1 MENFE
6 ELGSEN
12 TTFQQ
17 GSISGNGGG
26 EPTLKEADRKK
37 LDGIVQKMIQNK
49 ESDENIKFVVND
61 FKKKYGTS
69 QPKGVTT
76 EQNTASQSASV
87 NGGSLSASGDVR
99 PKTFTGERKGL
110 VKKPKTFLQQ
120 VEEEQRTRPKVG
132 ETIVPKTKFDKK
144 VEAEVK
150 KQDKLAVQ
158 SATPVEKVKQ
168 GLTAPTVEKTEKEK
182 IISQSE
188 FEKERASNYNYK
200 YDDYAFA
207 DISEQDLVKTSS
219 IFKDVNKLNIDE
231 SDFARFLKNETNF
244 YNDSYDI
251 KRGRYENPD
260 IEYNANKLEYLRAQS
275 NNDSYLQAYLNDR
288 VKFLKTKLLTAK
300 DDVSKQKI
308 ANEISSIGKD
318 YGKYRATLFPDLTK
332 EEERIRTRN
341 SQLYNRAKSGK
352 GNALY
357 QTKETVENFF
367 SGVGAPIE
375 DLTQTITE
383 KLDETLKSF
392 DINVLDTAVKKGR
405 FKSYYDKWN
414 NSDGFDG
421 VYGSGKE
428 VKFGKDTYI
437 VTENGSVIDTDTGS
451 SINSFTDKNTL
462 DSIKAL
468 ANETEKTGSYFSGVS
483 LTRQIANTAGQ
494 IIPQVLATKGLG
506 GTTNLQFARNAAIVN
521 ATMLGSSSFNET
533 VSELTSNGV
542 PEKEAREYASEVAA
556 YMSVIGAVS
565 GAISPNKAS
574 SKIAGQEFK
583 DQIIKNTITAYKNSG
598 LTGASGV
605 IKKALNGLP
614 NALKEIGLESI
625 SETGTELGETFGQ
638 KQVNSVINE
647 KLGERI
653 LDDKMTKDEAI
664 SIMLVSS
671 LATLPTSVAG
681 TSSELFGLDVK
692 EQFNAAS
699 ELNDEDLVKSVKNV
713 VSTGQITAERGDEL
727 ITQVRNYR
735 NNKSKLPSNIKGKKA
750 VDATQLIAERESL
763 KQQRKNLDE
772 VFHPEI
778 DAKIESINNQ
788 LKGVLNQPETIE
800 DTTGTGKSTQEFF
813 GTVVKGGDERY
824 TPSKSYEYEQEFTPE
839 QDKFRKK
846 YDDKKGNF
854 DEHIAT
860 SIPTFR
866 ETQVKK
872 GNAIIKML
880 EDVENPVVYDLG
892 GSEGSWVKT
901 ITEESGGKI
910 KTINLDPSPDMKEA
924 FDKNKPENSE
934 MSLEAFYSGWDDVP
948 THEPKEKADVV
959 HESMMFQ
966 FIENK
971 GDRKEYIDEVADK
984 YLKEDGVFITEE
996 KFKMN
1001 TDEEYNENEKLKE
1014 SHKNKYYTPEQ
1025 QSLKSDEVLVGM
1037 KENQANFDQYVKE
1050 LQDRFKYVK
1059 TYWKSGNFRGII
1071 ATNNE
1076 SKLNSFLENL
1086 GETSSKKYNWEKPY
1100 DKNEEEINSEEILKT
1115 TLDNGV
1121 WGMLTA
1127 EKPDAKKLSE
1137 EENIVRNS
1145 EAKKWLEE
1153 KGYKPKEIKGKYGNE
1168 ENSFF
1173 VPNLSKQDAIEFART
1188 FNQESVATNEGLVYQ
1203 DGSFNPRIEGVEV
1216 GGNYEDFYST
1226 MKIGDKDVSFQVNY
1240 NFDEKINEPNQTTT
1254 AEEVTVPNQEGKN
1267 TGDDEV
1273 LRANIESPANYK
1285 EVAVS
1290 EKSRENMTED
1300 GEGNFVFYH
1309 YSPVQFDKLDP
1320 SKSGSNKSAI
1330 TSSTETGAWSSAGG
1344 VNYLYTRDGQRER
1357 MVRGDYGYEFK
1368 VPMDKVYD
1376 TDADVNN
1383 YGEEAERRYAESHNG
1398 AKPNANVKTALIT
1411 KIASENGYQVTVTS
1425 WEGTTRAQTNQPLTP
1440 NDTLVMNGTKVVK
1453 DFTKKYESNYDKKLA
1468 SEERYD
1474 FDTVRDLTTHLQD
1487 KYVKSGKMENVV
1499 GIQPLAVVR
1508 RIMDADIPE
1517 AYKKLYVDLLE
1528 KEGMTGALNSIPQTT
1543 KDRLKQV
1550 VIPDNKTA
1558 EKMST
1563 PDKAIKLINKMLD
1576 DLDKFSKGTAGI
1588 NIAIPVAKAALQ
1600 TVKAAIKAGKS
1611 ISQAIQAGTDYVK
1624 NSSWYK
1630 NLSDSDKAEFDSKGL
1645 IRSIEEAQAK
1655 QVAETIV
1662 KSETIDNKKSTKATV
1677 RQNTGQTDTSAK
1689 VTISESKLLKEK
1701 FKNLQ
1706 RGFKEGVK
1714 ETNQM
1719 KRDFIE
1725 QVKSSI
1731 KGLGSFITEQDAKTI
1746 LNQVANVNDKNIDKI
1761 SEVIDNLVSR
1771 LENRANKAKVNKLAK
1786 MQRKAKVKAR
1796 TKYGNAGGDIN
1807 KLIKL
1812 PANQIPE
1819 AYFDRYFDLMQKL
1832 AKGEP
1837 VNFNEVSKLYS
1848 DLKTE
1853 IESFIDRKNNA
1864 TKDKKEPDVDKVNE
1878 SKSKLKGKINF
1889 AKLSTPKNKLTDFE
1903 KRVLKS
1909 FFEIP
1914 DSYLDQLSLAKL
1926 NELNKALDY
1935 FISTG
1940 YMPNKVL
1947 SDFVMKYKS
1956 EQTASNII
1964 NKVGDIVLKP
1974 VLSITGMI
1982 DKIRN
1987 KGFTSDDFFKNIQN
2001 NMLHHI
2007 DSTIKGIK
2015 GTLFYDNIVHPI
2027 TSNFNK
2033 SDSETNKIG
2042 REVAEKLNAASKSE
2056 GSGFKVNVRLQMF
2069 FRQREFESNPE
2080 LRGDKVFSLDD
2091 HMLSMKEN
2099 ENSLDYTK
2107 DDLDLIYQ
2115 LYDEIKGKSS
2125 DEMLDMMTKE
2135 EKDLID
2141 YMDKKLKEQEISSR
2155 DYNNHLLG
2163 ETLIYTKDY
2172 FPRKASFTDNNA
2184 DEASEI
2190 KARLF
2195 GMTGATSVKADSSNQ
2210 RTANKAN
2217 PLDFNSVAN
2226 FMTNIRQSNIEKN
2239 LAFPVKQTLMT
2250 ISNLKKSNDKSMITL
2265 ANTLEKTV
2273 KNLIE
2278 AQLGKNPYSYDS
2290 KGEQLFNKF
2299 TRNSVTRMLV
2309 DPVRLIYDVIAN
2321 YPTVYGAFIDKLPAI
2336 KKASSNI
2343 TNEVSSE
2350 IYKNISSTQSERVG
2364 GTASSDYKNA
2374 MTTPISKTSNRKAKV
2389 SPVEALVDLYKNNK
2403 LSDFSENAGN
2413 LYYQIADLPARHL
2426 WKYYLSEEFR
2436 NITGNEF
2443 DGKKYLSDKNYR
2455 EEVQESLQKAATSA
2469 DKKTANYF
2477 NTGASSEQK
2486 LKIQGTKNNF
2496 LTRVNN
2502 FLRSFTFNENRVFWD
2517 SLKGMTGFGN
2527 TTFDS
2532 KSEAMRAFFVIN
2544 ARGITYSYLG
2554 SVIGQYLVDFVTGD
2568 DEEEKEMIDKKALK
2582 RSIGQHA
2589 ALIALGNKGMIANFI
2604 GMFIGEQINARLVEE
2619 EKGKYNPYEDN
2630 MFYVPNKKSKYTDF
2644 LNNLGA
2650 EGAAIKTV
2658 VDFGSVVFNIYEKIE
2673 SGEEVTKE
2681 DLVRYK
2687 TARHSVSLV
2696 SQATGLPIDRLGRL
2710 AQKALDKKYPYEK
2723 KNKPKK
2729 ISDSTWGKY

>member
-1 MENFE
+1 MNE
-6 ELGSEN
+6 ELLQLAYN
-12 TTFQQ
+12 
-17 GSISGNGGG
+17 
-26 EPTLKEADRKK
+26 K
-37 LDGIVQKMIQNK
+37 IQTKASFEQFKNDFSK
-49 ESDENIKFVVND
+49 DENLQKLVYSKLNTQASFD
-61 FKKKYGTS
+61 QFKKDALGVNTPIK
-69 QPKGVTT
+69 PKGVTT

-87 NGGSLSASGDVR
+87 NGGSLSDSGDVR
-99 PKTFTGERKGL
+99 PKGYEGL
-110 VKKPKTFLQQ
+110 TKKSKTYLEKAQ
-120 VEEEQRTRPKVG
+120 EAERTRPKIG
-132 ETIVPKTKFDKK
+132 QEQKINI
-144 VEAEVK
+144 AEK
-150 KQDKLAVQ
+150 
-158 SATPVEKVKQ
+158 
-168 GLTAPTVEKTEKEK
+168 TVEKKIPQKKVDALGKKVDAKVKENYY
-182 IISQSE
+182 
-188 FEKERASNYNYK
+188 SNT
-200 YDDYAFA
+200 
-207 DISEQDLVKTSS
+207 DINSRWT
-219 IFKDVNKLNIDE
+219 DVNQPDSNEVNNVLNNYPDVDVKGIDLM
-231 SDFARFLKNETNF
+231 DFTRFLKNNTRYFEDKNIDNNNKTESEFVKNKYLQDYFKDRSNFLENKLKYTKPEDKNNYNKVVSELNSIDDKYEDYVNTYLPEFVKLRDETILKQKENHSKIKNGDLSQY
-244 YNDSYDI
+244 YNDVKNLGERFIKGGTNSILDIIYSGLDKVGAENLADKLRVDRNITEYKSNINTITNAKGRVVNYNNNEYVVTPSGEIIDSDTKTVINSFEDKNTIKQIYDLSKKSDKVKTLYSGRGYANSFSDVAGNLTSQILLTKGVSSVAAKVGLGTNLSLKVGEMTSVFGIVGASTYEQTLQELRDAGITDEVAKTEANKIAALTATASAVSSYFMP
-251 KRGRYENPD
+251 NA
-260 IEYNANKLEYLRAQS
+260 NANKVTQG
-275 NNDSYLQAYLNDR
+275 LNTKLLIKESID
-288 VKFLKTKLLTAK
+288 VLKKDGKEGLADFLKTKA
-300 DDVSKQKI
+300 SKIIYNSPDIIKEGGGEFLQEILEGKAQYV
-308 ANEISSIGKD
+308 ANQNANTEIGKQILQEGFKEGELLD
-318 YGKYRATLFPDLTK
+318 TFILSATAGSLAASLGKAK
-332 EEERIRTRN
+332 EGAFGMDI
-341 SQLYNRAKSGK
+341 K
-352 GNALY
+352 
-357 QTKETVENFF
+357 ENFEYL
-367 SGVGAPIE
+367 SNI
-375 DLTQTITE
+375 
-383 KLDETLKSF
+383 
-392 DINVLDTAVKKGR
+392 DINKI
-405 FKSYYDKWN
+405 DKIGN
-414 NSDGFDG
+414 NL
-421 VYGSGKE
+421 VNSGDITQE
-428 VKFGKDTYI
+428 
-437 VTENGSVIDTDTGS
+437 E
-451 SINSFTDKNTL
+451 FTNLKN
-462 DSIKAL
+462 
-468 ANETEKTGSYFSGVS
+468 
-483 LTRQIANTAGQ
+483 
-494 IIPQVLATKGLG
+494 QVL
-506 GTTNLQFARNAAIVN
+506 
-521 ATMLGSSSFNET
+521 
-533 VSELTSNGV
+533 
-542 PEKEAREYASEVAA
+542 
-556 YMSVIGAVS
+556 
-565 GAISPNKAS
+565 
-574 SKIAGQEFK
+574 
-583 DQIIKNTITAYKNSG
+583 
-598 LTGASGV
+598 
-605 IKKALNGLP
+605 
-614 NALKEIGLESI
+614 
-625 SETGTELGETFGQ
+625 
-638 KQVNSVINE
+638 
-647 KLGERI
+647 
-653 LDDKMTKDEAI
+653 
-664 SIMLVSS
+664 
-671 LATLPTSVAG
+671 
-681 TSSELFGLDVK
+681 
-692 EQFNAAS
+692 
-699 ELNDEDLVKSVKNV
+699 
-713 VSTGQITAERGDEL
+713 
-727 ITQVRNYR
+727 NYR
-735 NNKSKLPSNIKGKKA
+735 NNKSKLPSDIKGKKA
-750 VDATQLIAERESL
+750 VDATQLIAERENL
-763 KQQRKNLDE
+763 KQQKKNLDE

-778 DAKIESINNQ
+778 DSKIENINNQ
-788 LKGVLNQPETIE
+788 LKTVLSQPENTE
-800 DTTGTGKSTQEFF
+800 DNTVQEQ
-813 GTVVKGGDERY
+813 TVVER
-824 TPSKSYEYEQEFTPE
+824 
-839 QDKFRKK
+839 
-846 YDDKKGNF
+846 N
-854 DEHIAT
+854 
-860 SIPTFR
+860 
-866 ETQVKK
+866 
-872 GNAIIKML
+872 
-880 EDVENPVVYDLG
+880 
-892 GSEGSWVKT
+892 
-901 ITEESGGKI
+901 
-910 KTINLDPSPDMKEA
+910 
-924 FDKNKPENSE
+924 
-934 MSLEAFYSGWDDVP
+934 
-948 THEPKEKADVV
+948 
-959 HESMMFQ
+959 
-966 FIENK
+966 
-971 GDRKEYIDEVADK
+971 
-984 YLKEDGVFITEE
+984 
-996 KFKMN
+996 
-1001 TDEEYNENEKLKE
+1001 
-1014 SHKNKYYTPEQ
+1014 
-1025 QSLKSDEVLVGM
+1025 
-1037 KENQANFDQYVKE
+1037 
-1050 LQDRFKYVK
+1050 
-1059 TYWKSGNFRGII
+1059 
-1071 ATNNE
+1071 
-1076 SKLNSFLENL
+1076 
-1086 GETSSKKYNWEKPY
+1086 
-1100 DKNEEEINSEEILKT
+1100 EEINSEESLKT
-1115 TLDNGV
+1115 MLDNGV

-1127 EKPDAKKLSE
+1127 ENPEAKKLSN
-1137 EENIVRNS
+1137 EENAVRNL

-1203 DGSFNPRIEGVEV
+1203 DGSFNPRVEGVEV

-1254 AEEVTVPNQEGKN
+1254 TTEEVTVSNEEGKDTSN
-1267 TGDDEV
+1267 DEV
-1273 LRANIESPANYK
+1273 LRTNIESPAKYKNYK
-1285 EVAVS
+1285 GETVEGTIKLDGQTVTFETPS
-1290 EKSRENMTED
+1290 EKYDLGNIDEIGDIPLSDLGITLSDKVSLTED
-1300 GEGNFVFYH
+1300 GNIEVRGKKYINNYSDAKQAINYDSDGNIISVNLETESGEKRTFRGQVAEDIAYQITASGFTKAIEDNVDIK
-1309 YSPVQFDKLDP
+1309 PEDDFDKFIGGIDNLIKKLD
-1320 SKSGSNKSAI
+1320 
-1330 TSSTETGAWSSAGG
+1330 
-1344 VNYLYTRDGQRER
+1344 
-1357 MVRGDYGYEFK
+1357 
-1368 VPMDKVYD
+1368 
-1376 TDADVNN
+1376 
-1383 YGEEAERRYAESHNG
+1383 
-1398 AKPNANVKTALIT
+1398 
-1411 KIASENGYQVTVTS
+1411 
-1425 WEGTTRAQTNQPLTP
+1425 
-1440 NDTLVMNGTKVVK
+1440 
-1453 DFTKKYESNYDKKLA
+1453 DFTKGTLGAVNIIPSVAKGALKAVKA
-1468 SEERYD
+1468 TAIATR
-1474 FDTVRDLTTHLQD
+1474 DTV
-1487 KYVKSGKMENVV
+1487 
-1499 GIQPLAVVR
+1499 
-1508 RIMDADIPE
+1508 
-1517 AYKKLYVDLLE
+1517 
-1528 KEGMTGALNSIPQTT
+1528 
-1543 KDRLKQV
+1543 
-1550 VIPDNKTA
+1550 TA
-1558 EKMST
+1558 
-1563 PDKAIKLINKMLD
+1563 IN
-1576 DLDKFSKGTAGI
+1576 AGI
-1588 NIAIPVAKAALQ
+1588 DY
-1600 TVKAAIKAGKS
+1600 IKT
-1611 ISQAIQAGTDYVK
+1611 TD
-1624 NSSWYK
+1624 WYK
-1630 NLSDSDKAEFDSKGL
+1630 NLTKDEKLEFSKKSKSEIFDNLLTTAKKETETKAEKLVDT
-1645 IRSIEEAQAK
+1645 
-1655 QVAETIV
+1655 VTIP
-1662 KSETIDNKKSTKATV
+1662 NKKSTKAIV

-1706 RGFKEGVK
+1706 RGFKEGAK

-1853 IESFIDRKNNA
+1853 IESFIDRKNNT

-1878 SKSKLKGKINF
+1878 AKSNLKGKINF

-1982 DKIRN
+1982 DKIKN

-2163 ETLIYTKDY
+2163 ETLIYPKDY

-2265 ANTLEKTV
+2265 ANALEKTV

-2343 TNEVSSE
+2343 TNEVSNE

-2389 SPVEALVDLYKNNK
+2389 SPIEGLVDLYKNNK

-2443 DGKKYLSDKNYR
+2443 DGKKYLLDKNYR

-2604 GMFIGEQINARLVEE
+2604 GMFIGEQINARIVEE

>member
-1 MENFE
+1 LKYTKPEDKNNYNKVVSELNSINDKYENYVNTYLPEFAKLRNE
-6 ELGSEN
+6 TILKQKENYSRIKKGDLSQYYNDVKNLGERFIKGGTNPILDMINTGLDKVGAEN
-12 TTFQQ
+12 LADKLRVDRNITEYKSNMNNITNAK
-17 GSISGNGGG
+17 GS
-26 EPTLKEADRKK
+26 
-37 LDGIVQKMIQNK
+37 
-49 ESDENIKFVVND
+49 VVN
-61 FKKKYGTS
+61 
-69 QPKGVTT
+69 
-76 EQNTASQSASV
+76 
-87 NGGSLSASGDVR
+87 
-99 PKTFTGERKGL
+99 
-110 VKKPKTFLQQ
+110 
-120 VEEEQRTRPKVG
+120 
-132 ETIVPKTKFDKK
+132 
-144 VEAEVK
+144 
-150 KQDKLAVQ
+150 
-158 SATPVEKVKQ
+158 
-168 GLTAPTVEKTEKEK
+168 
-182 IISQSE
+182 
-188 FEKERASNYNYK
+188 YN
-200 YDDYAFA
+200 
-207 DISEQDLVKTSS
+207 
-219 IFKDVNKLNIDE
+219 N
-231 SDFARFLKNETNF
+231 NE
-244 YNDSYDI
+244 
-251 KRGRYENPD
+251 
-260 IEYNANKLEYLRAQS
+260 
-275 NNDSYLQAYLNDR
+275 
-288 VKFLKTKLLTAK
+288 
-300 DDVSKQKI
+300 
-308 ANEISSIGKD
+308 
-318 YGKYRATLFPDLTK
+318 
-332 EEERIRTRN
+332 
-341 SQLYNRAKSGK
+341 
-352 GNALY
+352 
-357 QTKETVENFF
+357 
-367 SGVGAPIE
+367 
-375 DLTQTITE
+375 
-383 KLDETLKSF
+383 
-392 DINVLDTAVKKGR
+392 
-405 FKSYYDKWN
+405 
-414 NSDGFDG
+414 
-421 VYGSGKE
+421 
-428 VKFGKDTYI
+428 YI
-437 VTENGSVIDTDTGS
+437 VTSSGEIIDSDTKTV
-451 SINSFTDKNTL
+451 INSFTDKNTINKIYDL
-462 DSIKAL
+462 TKKSDKVKTLYSGRGYANSFSDL
-468 ANETEKTGSYFSGVS
+468 AGNLTTQILLTKGAASAAAKVGLGVNLSTKVGEITSVFGMVGASTYEQTLQELRDAGITDEVAKTEANKIASLTATASAVSSYFMPNANANKVTQGLNTKLLIKESIDVLKKDGKEGLADFLKTKAS
-483 LTRQIANTAGQ
+483 KIIYNSPDIIKEGGGEFLQEILEGKTQYIANQNANTEIGKQILQEGFKEGELLDTFILSATAGS
-494 IIPQVLATKGLG
+494 LAASLG
-506 GTTNLQFARNAAIVN
+506 KAKEGAFGMDIKENFEYLSNIDINKIDKIGNNLVNSGDITQEEFTNL
-521 ATMLGSSSFNET
+521 
-533 VSELTSNGV
+533 
-542 PEKEAREYASEVAA
+542 
-556 YMSVIGAVS
+556 
-565 GAISPNKAS
+565 
-574 SKIAGQEFK
+574 
-583 DQIIKNTITAYKNSG
+583 KN
-598 LTGASGV
+598 
-605 IKKALNGLP
+605 
-614 NALKEIGLESI
+614 
-625 SETGTELGETFGQ
+625 
-638 KQVNSVINE
+638 
-647 KLGERI
+647 
-653 LDDKMTKDEAI
+653 
-664 SIMLVSS
+664 
-671 LATLPTSVAG
+671 
-681 TSSELFGLDVK
+681 
-692 EQFNAAS
+692 
-699 ELNDEDLVKSVKNV
+699 
-713 VSTGQITAERGDEL
+713 
-727 ITQVRNYR
+727 QVRNYR

-750 VDATQLIAERESL
+750 VDATQLIAERENL

-778 DAKIESINNQ
+778 DTKIESINNQ
-788 LKGVLNQPETIE
+788 LKGVLSQPETTE
-800 DTTGTGKSTQEFF
+800 DNAVQKQTI
-813 GTVVKGGDERY
+813 VER
-824 TPSKSYEYEQEFTPE
+824 
-839 QDKFRKK
+839 
-846 YDDKKGNF
+846 N
-854 DEHIAT
+854 
-860 SIPTFR
+860 
-866 ETQVKK
+866 
-872 GNAIIKML
+872 
-880 EDVENPVVYDLG
+880 
-892 GSEGSWVKT
+892 
-901 ITEESGGKI
+901 
-910 KTINLDPSPDMKEA
+910 
-924 FDKNKPENSE
+924 
-934 MSLEAFYSGWDDVP
+934 
-948 THEPKEKADVV
+948 
-959 HESMMFQ
+959 
-966 FIENK
+966 
-971 GDRKEYIDEVADK
+971 
-984 YLKEDGVFITEE
+984 
-996 KFKMN
+996 
-1001 TDEEYNENEKLKE
+1001 
-1014 SHKNKYYTPEQ
+1014 
-1025 QSLKSDEVLVGM
+1025 
-1037 KENQANFDQYVKE
+1037 
-1050 LQDRFKYVK
+1050 
-1059 TYWKSGNFRGII
+1059 
-1071 ATNNE
+1071 
-1076 SKLNSFLENL
+1076 
-1086 GETSSKKYNWEKPY
+1086 
-1100 DKNEEEINSEEILKT
+1100 EEINSEESLKT

-1127 EKPDAKKLSE
+1127 ENPEAKKLSD
-1137 EENIVRNS
+1137 EENAVRNL

-1203 DGSFNPRIEGVEV
+1203 DGSFNPRTEGVEV

-1226 MKIGDKDVSFQVNY
+1226 MKIGDKDVAFQVNY

-1254 AEEVTVPNQEGKN
+1254 TTEEVTVPNQEGKN
-1267 TGDDEV
+1267 TGNDEV
-1273 LRANIESPANYK
+1273 LRTNIESPAKYK

-1290 EKSRENMTED
+1290 EKSRGNMTED

-1309 YSPVQFDKLDP
+1309 YSPVQFDQLDP

-1357 MVRGDYGYEFK
+1357 MVKGDYGYEFK

-1411 KIASENGYQVTVTS
+1411 QIASENGYQVTVTS

-1440 NDTLVMNGTKVVK
+1440 SDTLVMNGTKMVK

-1474 FDTVRDLTTHLQD
+1474 FNTVRDLTNHLQD

-1499 GIQPLAVVR
+1499 GMQQGAVVK

-1528 KEGMTGALNSIPQTT
+1528 KEGMTGALNSIPQDT

-1550 VIPDNKTA
+1550 VIPDNETV

-1563 PDKAIKLINKMLD
+1563 PDKAIKMINKMLD

-1645 IRSIEEAQAK
+1645 MRSIEEAQAK

-1662 KSETIDNKKSTKATV
+1662 KSETVDNKKSTKATV
-1677 RQNTGQTDTSAK
+1677 RENTGQTDTSPK
-1689 VTISESKLLKEK
+1689 VTTTESKLLKEK

-1714 ETNQM
+1714 ETKQM

-1796 TKYGNAGGDIN
+1796 TKYGNAGEDIN

-1832 AKGEP
+1832 SKGEP
-1837 VNFNEVSKLYS
+1837 VNFNEVADLYS

-1878 SKSKLKGKINF
+1878 AKSNLKGKINF

-1914 DSYLDQLSLAKL
+1914 NSYLDQLSLAKL

-1956 EQTASNII
+1956 EQTTSNII

-1982 DKIRN
+1982 DKIKN

-2091 HMLSMKEN
+2091 HMLSTKEN

-2115 LYDEIKGKSS
+2115 MYDEMKGKSS

-2141 YMDKKLKEQEISSR
+2141 YMDKKIKEREISSR

-2163 ETLIYTKDY
+2163 ETLIYPKDY
-2172 FPRKASFTDNNA
+2172 FPRKASFTDNNY

-2195 GMTGATSVKADSSNQ
+2195 GMTGATSVRADSSNQ

-2239 LAFPVKQTLMT
+2239 LAFHVKQTLMT

-2265 ANTLEKTV
+2265 ANALEKTV
-2273 KNLIE
+2273 KSLIE
-2278 AQLGKNPYSYDS
+2278 VQLGKNPYSYDS

-2299 TRNSVTRMLV
+2299 TRNTVTRMLV
-2309 DPVRLIYDVIAN
+2309 DPIRLIIDVAAN
-2321 YPTVYGAFIDKLPAI
+2321 YPTV
-2336 KKASSNI
+2336 
-2343 TNEVSSE
+2343 
-2350 IYKNISSTQSERVG
+2350 
-2364 GTASSDYKNA
+2364 
-2374 MTTPISKTSNRKAKV
+2374 
-2389 SPVEALVDLYKNNK
+2389 
-2403 LSDFSENAGN
+2403 
-2413 LYYQIADLPARHL
+2413 
-2426 WKYYLSEEFR
+2426 
-2436 NITGNEF
+2436 
-2443 DGKKYLSDKNYR
+2443 
-2455 EEVQESLQKAATSA
+2455 
-2469 DKKTANYF
+2469 
-2477 NTGASSEQK
+2477 
-2486 LKIQGTKNNF
+2486 
-2496 LTRVNN
+2496 
-2502 FLRSFTFNENRVFWD
+2502 
-2517 SLKGMTGFGN
+2517 
-2527 TTFDS
+2527 
-2532 KSEAMRAFFVIN
+2532 
-2544 ARGITYSYLG
+2544 
-2554 SVIGQYLVDFVTGD
+2554 
-2568 DEEEKEMIDKKALK
+2568 
-2582 RSIGQHA
+2582 
-2589 ALIALGNKGMIANFI
+2589 
-2604 GMFIGEQINARLVEE
+2604 
-2619 EKGKYNPYEDN
+2619 
-2630 MFYVPNKKSKYTDF
+2630 
-2644 LNNLGA
+2644 
-2650 EGAAIKTV
+2650 
-2658 VDFGSVVFNIYEKIE
+2658 
-2673 SGEEVTKE
+2673 
-2681 DLVRYK
+2681 
-2687 TARHSVSLV
+2687 
-2696 SQATGLPIDRLGRL
+2696 
-2710 AQKALDKKYPYEK
+2710 
-2723 KNKPKK
+2723 
-2729 ISDSTWGKY
+2729 

>member
-1 MENFE
+1 MNE
-6 ELGSEN
+6 ELLQLAYN
-12 TTFQQ
+12 
-17 GSISGNGGG
+17 
-26 EPTLKEADRKK
+26 K
-37 LDGIVQKMIQNK
+37 IQTKASFEQFKNDFSK
-49 ESDENIKFVVND
+49 DENLQKLVYSKLNTQASFD
-61 FKKKYGTS
+61 QFKKDALGVNTPVK
-69 QPKGVTT
+69 PKGVTT

-99 PKTFTGERKGL
+99 PRTFTGERKGL

-120 VEEEQRTRPKVG
+120 AEEEQRTRPKVG

-144 VEAEVK
+144 VETEVK

-219 IFKDVNKLNIDE
+219 IFKDVNKLNIDI
-231 SDFARFLKNETNF
+231 SDFARFLKNKTNF

-251 KRGRYENPD
+251 RRGRYENPD

-288 VKFLKTKLLTAK
+288 VKFLKTKLLTTK
-300 DDVSKQKI
+300 DAVSKQKI

-414 NSDGFDG
+414 SSDGFDG

-437 VTENGSVIDTDTGS
+437 VTENGSVIDADTGS

-468 ANETEKTGSYFSGVS
+468 ANKTEKTGSYFSGVS

-533 VSELTSNGV
+533 VSELTSNGI
-542 PEKEAREYASEVAA
+542 PEKEAREYASEVAV

-598 LTGASGV
+598 LTGASGA

-625 SETGTELGETFGQ
+625 SETGTESGETFGQ

-699 ELNDEDLVKSVKNV
+699 ELNDEDLIKSVKNV

-735 NNKSKLPSNIKGKKA
+735 NNKSKLPSDIKGKKA
-750 VDATQLIAERESL
+750 VDATQLIAERENL

-778 DAKIESINNQ
+778 DAKIENINNQ
-788 LKGVLNQPETIE
+788 LKTVLNQPETIE

-910 KTINLDPSPDMKEA
+910 KTINLDPSPEMKEA

-971 GDRKEYIDEVADK
+971 GDRKQYIDEVADK

-1001 TDEEYNENEKLKE
+1001 TDEEYTKNEKLKE

-1086 GETSSKKYNWEKPY
+1086 GDTSNSYTWKPFYSK
-1100 DKNEEEINSEEILKT
+1100 
-1115 TLDNGV
+1115 
-1121 WGMLTA
+1121 
-1127 EKPDAKKLSE
+1127 
-1137 EENIVRNS
+1137 
-1145 EAKKWLEE
+1145 EE
-1153 KGYKPKEIKGKYGNE
+1153 KVKYKGN
-1168 ENSFF
+1168 F
-1173 VPNLSKQDAIEFART
+1173 
-1188 FNQESVATNEGLVYQ
+1188 
-1203 DGSFNPRIEGVEV
+1203 
-1216 GGNYEDFYST
+1216 
-1226 MKIGDKDVSFQVNY
+1226 DKDVKRITDASEETEDGHTFNLDGTTYDQGGLVIPVISKNMKQSELTSEKIQEFVDEHSDKIDGNAVKVGIYKFPNSDEVSIDLNIVAPTSMRDEAIAFGKDAGQESLFDLDTFENVKTGADGKNPKSFSS
-1240 NFDEKINEPNQTTT
+1240 DEFKEIARKFSINEPNQTTT
-1254 AEEVTVPNQEGKN
+1254 TEEATVPNQEGKN
-1267 TGDDEV
+1267 TGNDEV
-1273 LRANIESPANYK
+1273 LSTSITK
-1285 EVAVS
+1285 ENFEGLNLSETLGLNTLSNVLEDWDNKLKDFSKDTLGVNLPVVVARGAIKAMKAAVS
-1290 EKSRENMTED
+1290 
-1300 GEGNFVFYH
+1300 V
-1309 YSPVQFDKLDP
+1309 
-1320 SKSGSNKSAI
+1320 SK
-1330 TSSTETGAWSSAGG
+1330 TGA
-1344 VNYLYTRDGQRER
+1344 
-1357 MVRGDYGYEFK
+1357 
-1368 VPMDKVYD
+1368 
-1376 TDADVNN
+1376 DVL
-1383 YGEEAERRYAESHNG
+1383 S
-1398 AKPNANVKTALIT
+1398 
-1411 KIASENGYQVTVTS
+1411 
-1425 WEGTTRAQTNQPLTP
+1425 
-1440 NDTLVMNGTKVVK
+1440 
-1453 DFTKKYESNYDKKLA
+1453 
-1468 SEERYD
+1468 
-1474 FDTVRDLTTHLQD
+1474 
-1487 KYVKSGKMENVV
+1487 
-1499 GIQPLAVVR
+1499 
-1508 RIMDADIPE
+1508 
-1517 AYKKLYVDLLE
+1517 
-1528 KEGMTGALNSIPQTT
+1528 
-1543 KDRLKQV
+1543 
-1550 VIPDNKTA
+1550 
-1558 EKMST
+1558 
-1563 PDKAIKLINKMLD
+1563 
-1576 DLDKFSKGTAGI
+1576 AGI
-1588 NIAIPVAKAALQ
+1588 NYVRN
-1600 TVKAAIKAGKS
+1600 
-1611 ISQAIQAGTDYVK
+1611 TD
-1624 NSSWYK
+1624 WYK
-1630 NLSDSDKAEFDSKGL
+1630 NLNDSDKKDFEFKGIL
-1645 IRSIEEAQAK
+1645 SYLTEIENK
-1655 QVAETIV
+1655 KVAENVV
-1662 KSETIDNKKSTKATV
+1662 KSETVDNKKSTKATI
-1677 RQNTGQTDTSAK
+1677 RQNTGQTDTSPK

-1714 ETNQM
+1714 ETKQM

-1761 SEVIDNLVSR
+1761 SEIIDNLVSR

-1796 TKYGNAGGDIN
+1796 TKYGNAGEDIN

-1832 AKGEP
+1832 SKGEP

-1878 SKSKLKGKINF
+1878 AKSNLKGKINF

-1914 DSYLDQLSLAKL
+1914 DSYLDQLSLSKL

-1964 NKVGDIVLKP
+1964 NKVGDVVLKP

-1982 DKIRN
+1982 DKIKN

-2163 ETLIYTKDY
+2163 ETLIYPKDY

-2265 ANTLEKTV
+2265 ANALEKTV

-2309 DPVRLIYDVIAN
+2309 DPIRLIYDVIAN

-2389 SPVEALVDLYKNNK
+2389 SPIEGLVDLYKNNK
-2403 LSDFSENAGN
+2403 LSDFSENTGN

-2604 GMFIGEQINARLVEE
+2604 GMFIGEQINARIVEE

-2710 AQKALDKKYPYEK
+2710 AQKTLDKKYPYEK

>member
-1 MENFE
+1 MNE
-6 ELGSEN
+6 ELLQLAYN
-12 TTFQQ
+12 
-17 GSISGNGGG
+17 
-26 EPTLKEADRKK
+26 K
-37 LDGIVQKMIQNK
+37 IQTKASFEQFKNDFSK
-49 ESDENIKFVVND
+49 DENLQKLVYSKLNTQASFD
-61 FKKKYGTS
+61 QFKKDALGVNTPIK
-69 QPKGVTT
+69 PKGVTT
-76 EQNTASQSASV
+76 EQNTVSQSASV

-99 PKTFTGERKGL
+99 PKGYEGL
-110 VKKPKTFLQQ
+110 TKKPKTFLEKAQ
-120 VEEEQRTRPKVG
+120 EAERTRPKTG
-132 ETIVPKTKFDKK
+132 QEQKINIAEKAIEKKIPQKK
-144 VEAEVK
+144 VDTLGK
-150 KQDKLAVQ
+150 KID
-158 SATPVEKVKQ
+158 TKVK
-168 GLTAPTVEKTEKEK
+168 ENYY
-182 IISQSE
+182 
-188 FEKERASNYNYK
+188 SNT
-200 YDDYAFA
+200 
-207 DISEQDLVKTSS
+207 DINSRWT
-219 IFKDVNKLNIDE
+219 DVNQPDSNEVNNVLNNYPDVDTKGIDLM
-231 SDFARFLKNETNF
+231 DFTRFLKNNTRYFEDKNIDNNNKTESEFVKNKYLQDYFKDRSNFLENKLKYTKPEDKNNYNKVVSELNSINDKYEDYVNTYLPEFVKLRDETILKQKENHSKIKNGDLSQY
-244 YNDSYDI
+244 YNDVKNLGERFIKGGTNSILDIIYSGLDKVGAENLADKLRVDRNITEYKSNINTITNAKGRVVNYNNNEYVVTPSGEIIDSDTKTVINSFEDKNTIKQIYDLSKKSDKVKTLYSGRGYANSFSDVAGNLTSQILLTKGVSSVAAKVGLGTNLSLKVGEMTSVFGIVGASTYEQTLQELRDAGITDEVAKTEANKIAALTATASAVSSYFMP
-251 KRGRYENPD
+251 NA
-260 IEYNANKLEYLRAQS
+260 NANKVTQG
-275 NNDSYLQAYLNDR
+275 LNTKLLIKESID
-288 VKFLKTKLLTAK
+288 VLKKDGKEGLADFLKTKA
-300 DDVSKQKI
+300 SKIIYNSPDIIKEGGGEFLQEILEGKAQYV
-308 ANEISSIGKD
+308 ANQNANTEIGKQILQEGFKEGELLD
-318 YGKYRATLFPDLTK
+318 TFILSATAGSLAASLGKAK
-332 EEERIRTRN
+332 EGAFGMDI
-341 SQLYNRAKSGK
+341 K
-352 GNALY
+352 
-357 QTKETVENFF
+357 ENFEYL
-367 SGVGAPIE
+367 SNI
-375 DLTQTITE
+375 
-383 KLDETLKSF
+383 
-392 DINVLDTAVKKGR
+392 DINKI
-405 FKSYYDKWN
+405 DKIGN
-414 NSDGFDG
+414 NL
-421 VYGSGKE
+421 VNSGDITQE
-428 VKFGKDTYI
+428 
-437 VTENGSVIDTDTGS
+437 E
-451 SINSFTDKNTL
+451 FTNLKN
-462 DSIKAL
+462 
-468 ANETEKTGSYFSGVS
+468 
-483 LTRQIANTAGQ
+483 
-494 IIPQVLATKGLG
+494 QVL
-506 GTTNLQFARNAAIVN
+506 
-521 ATMLGSSSFNET
+521 
-533 VSELTSNGV
+533 
-542 PEKEAREYASEVAA
+542 
-556 YMSVIGAVS
+556 
-565 GAISPNKAS
+565 
-574 SKIAGQEFK
+574 
-583 DQIIKNTITAYKNSG
+583 
-598 LTGASGV
+598 
-605 IKKALNGLP
+605 
-614 NALKEIGLESI
+614 
-625 SETGTELGETFGQ
+625 
-638 KQVNSVINE
+638 
-647 KLGERI
+647 
-653 LDDKMTKDEAI
+653 
-664 SIMLVSS
+664 
-671 LATLPTSVAG
+671 
-681 TSSELFGLDVK
+681 
-692 EQFNAAS
+692 
-699 ELNDEDLVKSVKNV
+699 
-713 VSTGQITAERGDEL
+713 
-727 ITQVRNYR
+727 NYR
-735 NNKSKLPSNIKGKKA
+735 NNKSKLPSDIKGKKA
-750 VDATQLIAERESL
+750 VDATQLIAERENL

-788 LKGVLNQPETIE
+788 LKGVLSQPETIE
-800 DTTGTGKSTQEFF
+800 GNTVQEQ
-813 GTVVKGGDERY
+813 TIVER
-824 TPSKSYEYEQEFTPE
+824 
-839 QDKFRKK
+839 
-846 YDDKKGNF
+846 
-854 DEHIAT
+854 
-860 SIPTFR
+860 
-866 ETQVKK
+866 
-872 GNAIIKML
+872 
-880 EDVENPVVYDLG
+880 
-892 GSEGSWVKT
+892 
-901 ITEESGGKI
+901 
-910 KTINLDPSPDMKEA
+910 
-924 FDKNKPENSE
+924 
-934 MSLEAFYSGWDDVP
+934 
-948 THEPKEKADVV
+948 
-959 HESMMFQ
+959 
-966 FIENK
+966 
-971 GDRKEYIDEVADK
+971 
-984 YLKEDGVFITEE
+984 
-996 KFKMN
+996 
-1001 TDEEYNENEKLKE
+1001 
-1014 SHKNKYYTPEQ
+1014 
-1025 QSLKSDEVLVGM
+1025 
-1037 KENQANFDQYVKE
+1037 
-1050 LQDRFKYVK
+1050 
-1059 TYWKSGNFRGII
+1059 
-1071 ATNNE
+1071 
-1076 SKLNSFLENL
+1076 
-1086 GETSSKKYNWEKPY
+1086 
-1100 DKNEEEINSEEILKT
+1100 NEEEINSEESLKT

-1127 EKPDAKKLSE
+1127 ENPEAKKLSD
-1137 EENIVRNS
+1137 EENAVRNL

-1203 DGSFNPRIEGVEV
+1203 DGSFNPRVEGVEV

-1254 AEEVTVPNQEGKN
+1254 TTEEVTVPNQEGKN
-1267 TGDDEV
+1267 TGNDEV
-1273 LRANIESPANYK
+1273 LRTNIESPAKYK

-1290 EKSRENMTED
+1290 EKSRGNMTED

-1309 YSPVQFDKLDP
+1309 YSPVQFDQLDP

-1357 MVRGDYGYEFK
+1357 MVKGDYGYEFK

-1411 KIASENGYQVTVTS
+1411 QIASENGYQVTVTS

-1440 NDTLVMNGTKVVK
+1440 SDMLVMNGTKVVK

-1474 FDTVRDLTTHLQD
+1474 FNTVRDLTNHLQD

-1499 GIQPLAVVR
+1499 GMQQGAVVK

-1517 AYKKLYVDLLE
+1517 VYKKLYVDLLE
-1528 KEGMTGALNSIPQTT
+1528 KEGMTGALNSIPQDT

-1550 VIPDNKTA
+1550 VIPDNDTV

-1563 PDKAIKLINKMLD
+1563 PDKAIKMINKMLD

-1645 IRSIEEAQAK
+1645 MRSIEEAQAK

-1662 KSETIDNKKSTKATV
+1662 KSETVDNKKSTKAIV
-1677 RQNTGQTDTSAK
+1677 RQNTGQTDTSPK
-1689 VTISESKLLKEK
+1689 VTTTESKLLKEK

-1714 ETNQM
+1714 ETKQM

-1796 TKYGNAGGDIN
+1796 TKYGNAGEDIN

-1832 AKGEP
+1832 SKGEP
-1837 VNFNEVSKLYS
+1837 VNFNEVTKLYS

-1878 SKSKLKGKINF
+1878 AKSNLKGKVNF

-1914 DSYLDQLSLAKL
+1914 NSYLDQLSLAKL

-1982 DKIRN
+1982 DKIKN

-2115 LYDEIKGKSS
+2115 LYDEMKGKSS
-2125 DEMLDMMTKE
+2125 DEMLDMMTNE

-2163 ETLIYTKDY
+2163 ETLIYPKDY
-2172 FPRKASFTDNNA
+2172 FPRKASFTDNNY

-2195 GMTGATSVKADSSNQ
+2195 GMTGATSVRADSSNQ

-2265 ANTLEKTV
+2265 ANALEKTV

-2309 DPVRLIYDVIAN
+2309 DPIRLIYDVVAN

-2517 SLKGMTGFGN
+2517 SLRGMTGFGN

-2604 GMFIGEQINARLVEE
+2604 GMFIGEQINARIVEE

-2630 MFYVPNKKSKYTDF
+2630 MFYVPNNKSKYVDF

-2710 AQKALDKKYPYEK
+2710 AQKALDKKYPYKK

-2729 ISDSTWGKY
+2729 ISDSTWGHY

>member
-99 PKTFTGERKGL
+99 PQAKAFSGERREL
-110 VKKPKTFLQQ
+110 TKKPKTFLQYA
-120 VEEEQRTRPKVG
+120 EEEQRKRPKIG
-132 ETIVPKTKFDKK
+132 QEQKIDITEKATEKAIEKKFPNKK
-144 VEAEVK
+144 VDTLGK
-150 KQDKLAVQ
+150 
-158 SATPVEKVKQ
+158 
-168 GLTAPTVEKTEKEK
+168 KTEKERLITQAEVK
-182 IISQSE
+182 IQKAESD
-188 FEKERASNYNYK
+188 KRLASVYTFK
-200 YDDYAFA
+200 YDSPSFE
-207 DISEQDLVKTSS
+207 DIDKQDLIKTTS

-231 SDFARFLKNETNF
+231 SDFARFLKNKTNF

-251 KRGRYENPD
+251 QRGRYENQD

-275 NNDSYLQAYLNDR
+275 TNDSYLQEYLNDR
-288 VKFLKTKLLTAK
+288 VKFLKTKLLTVK

-318 YGKYRATLFPDLTK
+318 YGKYRAALFPDLTK
-332 EEERIRTRN
+332 EEERIRDRN
-341 SQLYNRAKSGK
+341 SQLHNRAKSGK

-367 SGVGAPIE
+367 SGVGAPVM
-375 DLTQTITE
+375 DLKQTITE

-437 VTENGSVIDTDTGS
+437 VTENGSVIDADTGS

-468 ANETEKTGSYFSGVS
+468 ANKTEKKGSYFSGVS

-506 GTTNLQFARNAAIVN
+506 GTTNLQFVRNAAIVN

-542 PEKEAREYASEVAA
+542 PEQEARKYASEVGA

-574 SKIAGQEFK
+574 SKIVGQEFK
-583 DQIIKNTITAYKNSG
+583 DQIIKNIITAYKNSG

-605 IKKALNGLP
+605 IKKAINGLP

-638 KQVNSVINE
+638 KQVNSIINE

-778 DAKIESINNQ
+778 DAKIENINNQ
-788 LKGVLNQPETIE
+788 LKGVLSQPE
-800 DTTGTGKSTQEFF
+800 
-813 GTVVKGGDERY
+813 
-824 TPSKSYEYEQEFTPE
+824 
-839 QDKFRKK
+839 
-846 YDDKKGNF
+846 
-854 DEHIAT
+854 AT
-860 SIPTFR
+860 
-866 ETQVKK
+866 E
-872 GNAIIKML
+872 GNA
-880 EDVENPVVYDLG
+880 
-892 GSEGSWVKT
+892 
-901 ITEESGGKI
+901 
-910 KTINLDPSPDMKEA
+910 
-924 FDKNKPENSE
+924 
-934 MSLEAFYSGWDDVP
+934 
-948 THEPKEKADVV
+948 
-959 HESMMFQ
+959 
-966 FIENK
+966 
-971 GDRKEYIDEVADK
+971 
-984 YLKEDGVFITEE
+984 
-996 KFKMN
+996 
-1001 TDEEYNENEKLKE
+1001 
-1014 SHKNKYYTPEQ
+1014 
-1025 QSLKSDEVLVGM
+1025 
-1037 KENQANFDQYVKE
+1037 VKE
-1050 LQDRFKYVK
+1050 QTV
-1059 TYWKSGNFRGII
+1059 
-1071 ATNNE
+1071 A
-1076 SKLNSFLENL
+1076 
-1086 GETSSKKYNWEKPY
+1086 
-1100 DKNEEEINSEEILKT
+1100 EINSEESLKT

-1127 EKPDAKKLSE
+1127 ENPEAKKLSE
-1137 EENIVRNS
+1137 EENAVRNS

-1203 DGSFNPRIEGVEV
+1203 DGSFNPRVEGVEV

-1254 AEEVTVPNQEGKN
+1254 TEEIAVPKQEGEN
-1267 TGDDEV
+1267 TGNDEV
-1273 LRANIESPANYK
+1273 LRTNIESPAKYK

-1309 YSPVQFDKLDP
+1309 YSPVQFDQLDP

-1330 TSSTETGAWSSAGG
+1330 TSSAETGAWSSAGG

-1357 MVRGDYGYEFK
+1357 MVKGDYGYEFK

-1411 KIASENGYQVTVTS
+1411 QIASENGYQVTVTS

-1440 NDTLVMNGTKVVK
+1440 SDTLVMNGTKVVK

-1474 FDTVRDLTTHLQD
+1474 FNTVRDLTNHLQD

-1499 GIQPLAVVR
+1499 GMQQGAVVK

-1517 AYKKLYVDLLE
+1517 VYKKLYVDLLE
-1528 KEGMTGALNSIPQTT
+1528 KEGMTGALNSIPQDT

-1550 VIPDNKTA
+1550 VIPDNKTV

-1563 PDKAIKLINKMLD
+1563 PDKAIKIINKMLD

-1611 ISQAIQAGTDYVK
+1611 ISEAIQAGTDYVK

-1630 NLSDSDKAEFDSKGL
+1630 NLNDSDKAEFDSKGL
-1645 IRSIEEAQAK
+1645 IRSIEETQAK

-1677 RQNTGQTDTSAK
+1677 RQNTGQTDTSPK
-1689 VTISESKLLKEK
+1689 VTTSESKLLKEK

-1714 ETNQM
+1714 ETNQF
-1719 KRDFIE
+1719 KKEFITE
-1725 QVKSSI
+1725 VENSI
-1731 KGLGSFITEQDAKTI
+1731 KGLKGLLSSETSRI
-1746 LNQVANVNDKNIDKI
+1746 L
-1761 SEVIDNLVSR
+1761 
-1771 LENRANKAKVNKLAK
+1771 KAV
-1786 MQRKAKVKAR
+1786 R
-1796 TKYGNAGGDIN
+1796 DIN
-1807 KLIKL
+1807 PNNIVTVQNKIDRLVEIIENKEFYRDIK
-1812 PANQIPE
+1812 NVKS
-1819 AYFDRYFDLMQKL
+1819 D
-1832 AKGEP
+1832 
-1837 VNFNEVSKLYS
+1837 VSKLSKSKSKPQNLTNIAKKAGKVNERYLSKKEASEYKDTLDKIKNGLLPVSNPNYKPFNVEEVLNTLERLNDSANTNQILQLAEDYGFADLGLSEKEIIELINSENIDEYVDNLEEAKKKQILDNFRNIAKYS
-1848 DLKTE
+1848 QIGLKEKVFQTE
-1853 IESFIDRKNNA
+1853 ISDREKKIVKNLREADLSNMNLQQLKDFTTISDNITMNEDFSGAGKIDVVVSVKKAGNDIKGRNIPVNDITIDASNKWMLPSWANPAEWTSSFINHVTGINVFFVKMFGRKDGGFLYDKSKALDLSDANTVKTQKEKEFREAMSNKMDELSKKYPDIRDNKNNA
-1864 TKDKKEPDVDKVNE
+1864 RRAVLAILLQAEQGNVSDMTRLKEKYIQRSIDNIAKSKNDTQSAKQIELMQNILTELENIKTKEELIDYLEKNDKGNFEVLKTVRDFFAKNTQALEEVANNYYNQKFDSRSYDDFYLPIMTKSTVPASLKKGDSDNVIGGNFGADVVNLVKTGSLESRKQYAGLRNDTIINLNFDDSAVGKYAEQVYTIEATPVVMYVKEFFSDPQVMSTIGIGNRIKLMELIGRKIDLDSGSRFGNLQAIDKNVMKIEKAVRQVGVTMGLGGITQAPKQFMTVMATAIRLGNKAYLLPKAMFSRGDAKEFLKIGSVSLRGDTIGATVRLGDNVNFKNMSLSEKSKISRLVENIARGASVTRQKAMEITMGALRFADTYAFESTYIAHYMERLIELGVPESEIDMKTEHLKLDDEVRREARAYALNMANVAQTSSDQSEHSKLATNQDAVGKIAMTIIMPFSGVPNNSMARMYGAMSRAASTKGASKEALNEVIATSLGEVLSFHAMKNFGIAYLTNALYQAFYGDDDDEDNFNWAFQTVKTISGGFTDLIPYPEYLEAEAVNWLAYKTQKKEMQEN
-1878 SKSKLKGKINF
+1878 GIKIDNYDNF
-1889 AKLSTPKNKLTDFE
+1889 KNYIKYLPFKEASD
-1903 KRVLKS
+1903 
-1909 FFEIP
+1909 
-1914 DSYLDQLSLAKL
+1914 DSYSPVYLYKYEEANNYDTGILSKAKDLGIYSIPIDQ
-1926 NELNKALDY
+1926 Y
-1935 FISTG
+1935 
-1940 YMPNKVL
+1940 
-1947 SDFVMKYKS
+1947 
-1956 EQTASNII
+1956 QTASE
-1964 NKVGDIVLKP
+1964 VYEAL
-1974 VLSITGMI
+1974 
-1982 DKIRN
+1982 
-1987 KGFTSDDFFKNIQN
+1987 F
-2001 NMLHHI
+2001 
-2007 DSTIKGIK
+2007 K
-2015 GTLFYDNIVHPI
+2015 GTVTRESRYSKVEYEIAPEHKNFIMTMALVETMTMIAATDADTRRFMEKRFREIVRE
-2027 TSNFNK
+2027 
-2033 SDSETNKIG
+2033 SDKEYIKTDK
-2042 REVAEKLNAASKSE
+2042 
-2056 GSGFKVNVRLQMF
+2056 GS
-2069 FRQREFESNPE
+2069 SNP
-2080 LRGDKVFSLDD
+2080 
-2091 HMLSMKEN
+2091 
-2099 ENSLDYTK
+2099 
-2107 DDLDLIYQ
+2107 
-2115 LYDEIKGKSS
+2115 
-2125 DEMLDMMTKE
+2125 
-2135 EKDLID
+2135 
-2141 YMDKKLKEQEISSR
+2141 
-2155 DYNNHLLG
+2155 
-2163 ETLIYTKDY
+2163 
-2172 FPRKASFTDNNA
+2172 
-2184 DEASEI
+2184 
-2190 KARLF
+2190 
-2195 GMTGATSVKADSSNQ
+2195 
-2210 RTANKAN
+2210 
-2217 PLDFNSVAN
+2217 
-2226 FMTNIRQSNIEKN
+2226 
-2239 LAFPVKQTLMT
+2239 
-2250 ISNLKKSNDKSMITL
+2250 
-2265 ANTLEKTV
+2265 
-2273 KNLIE
+2273 
-2278 AQLGKNPYSYDS
+2278 
-2290 KGEQLFNKF
+2290 
-2299 TRNSVTRMLV
+2299 
-2309 DPVRLIYDVIAN
+2309 
-2321 YPTVYGAFIDKLPAI
+2321 
-2336 KKASSNI
+2336 
-2343 TNEVSSE
+2343 
-2350 IYKNISSTQSERVG
+2350 
-2364 GTASSDYKNA
+2364 
-2374 MTTPISKTSNRKAKV
+2374 
-2389 SPVEALVDLYKNNK
+2389 
-2403 LSDFSENAGN
+2403 
-2413 LYYQIADLPARHL
+2413 
-2426 WKYYLSEEFR
+2426 
-2436 NITGNEF
+2436 
-2443 DGKKYLSDKNYR
+2443 
-2455 EEVQESLQKAATSA
+2455 
-2469 DKKTANYF
+2469 
-2477 NTGASSEQK
+2477 
-2486 LKIQGTKNNF
+2486 
-2496 LTRVNN
+2496 
-2502 FLRSFTFNENRVFWD
+2502 
-2517 SLKGMTGFGN
+2517 
-2527 TTFDS
+2527 
-2532 KSEAMRAFFVIN
+2532 
-2544 ARGITYSYLG
+2544 
-2554 SVIGQYLVDFVTGD
+2554 
-2568 DEEEKEMIDKKALK
+2568 
-2582 RSIGQHA
+2582 
-2589 ALIALGNKGMIANFI
+2589 
-2604 GMFIGEQINARLVEE
+2604 
-2619 EKGKYNPYEDN
+2619 
-2630 MFYVPNKKSKYTDF
+2630 
-2644 LNNLGA
+2644 
-2650 EGAAIKTV
+2650 
-2658 VDFGSVVFNIYEKIE
+2658 
-2673 SGEEVTKE
+2673 
-2681 DLVRYK
+2681 
-2687 TARHSVSLV
+2687 
-2696 SQATGLPIDRLGRL
+2696 
-2710 AQKALDKKYPYEK
+2710 
-2723 KNKPKK
+2723 KPKK
-2729 ISDSTWGKY
+2729 ISDSTWGQY

>member
-1 MENFE
+1 MNE
-6 ELGSEN
+6 ELLQLAYN
-12 TTFQQ
+12 
-17 GSISGNGGG
+17 
-26 EPTLKEADRKK
+26 K
-37 LDGIVQKMIQNK
+37 IQTKASFEQFKNDFSK
-49 ESDENIKFVVND
+49 DENLQKLVYSKLNTQASFD
-61 FKKKYGTS
+61 QFKKDALGVNTPIK
-69 QPKGVTT
+69 PKGVTT

-99 PKTFTGERKGL
+99 PKEKPFNGERREL
-110 VKKPKTFLQQ
+110 TKKPKTFLQYA
-120 VEEEQRTRPKVG
+120 EEEQRKRPKIG
-132 ETIVPKTKFDKK
+132 QEQKIDI
-144 VEAEVK
+144 AEK
-150 KQDKLAVQ
+150 I
-158 SATPVEKVKQ
+158 VEKAKQRLTPPVVK
-168 GLTAPTVEKTEKEK
+168 KTEKERL
-182 IISQSE
+182 ITQAE
-188 FEKERASNYNYK
+188 FNIQKAEADKRLASTYNFK
-200 YDDYAFA
+200 YDSPSFK
-207 DISEQDLVKTSS
+207 DIDEQDLVKTSS
-219 IFKDVNKLNIDE
+219 TFKDVNKLNIDE
-231 SDFARFLKNETNF
+231 SDFARFLKNKTNF

-251 KRGRYENPD
+251 KRGRYENQD

-275 NNDSYLQAYLNDR
+275 NNDSYLQEYLNDR
-288 VKFLKTKLLTAK
+288 VKFLKTKLLTVK

-318 YGKYRATLFPDLTK
+318 YGKYRAALFPDLTK
-332 EEERIRTRN
+332 EEERIRDRN

-367 SGVGAPIE
+367 SGVGAPVM
-375 DLTQTITE
+375 DLKQTITE

-405 FKSYYDKWN
+405 FKTYYDKWN

-437 VTENGSVIDTDTGS
+437 VTDNGSVIDADTGS

-462 DSIKAL
+462 DSIKSL
-468 ANETEKTGSYFSGVS
+468 ANNTEKKGSYFSGVS
-483 LTRQIANTAGQ
+483 LTRQIANTSGQ
-494 IIPQVLATKGLG
+494 IISQVLATKGLG
-506 GTTNLQFARNAAIVN
+506 GTTSLQFIRNRMIVN

-542 PEKEAREYASEVAA
+542 PEQEARKYASEVGA

-574 SKIAGQEFK
+574 SKIVGQEFK
-583 DQIIKNTITAYKNSG
+583 DQIIKNIITAYKNSG

-605 IKKALNGLP
+605 IKKAINGLP
-614 NALKEIGLESI
+614 NALKEIGLEYIFES
-625 SETGTELGETFGQ
+625 GTELGETFGQ

-653 LDDKMTKDEAI
+653 LDDKMTKDETM

-671 LATLPTSVAG
+671 LATLPTSVIG

-778 DAKIESINNQ
+778 DAKIENINNQ
-788 LKGVLNQPETIE
+788 LKGVLSQPE
-800 DTTGTGKSTQEFF
+800 
-813 GTVVKGGDERY
+813 
-824 TPSKSYEYEQEFTPE
+824 
-839 QDKFRKK
+839 
-846 YDDKKGNF
+846 
-854 DEHIAT
+854 A
-860 SIPTFR
+860 
-866 ETQVKK
+866 
-872 GNAIIKML
+872 
-880 EDVENPVVYDLG
+880 
-892 GSEGSWVKT
+892 
-901 ITEESGGKI
+901 TEE
-910 KTINLDPSPDMKEA
+910 NA
-924 FDKNKPENSE
+924 
-934 MSLEAFYSGWDDVP
+934 
-948 THEPKEKADVV
+948 
-959 HESMMFQ
+959 
-966 FIENK
+966 
-971 GDRKEYIDEVADK
+971 
-984 YLKEDGVFITEE
+984 
-996 KFKMN
+996 
-1001 TDEEYNENEKLKE
+1001 
-1014 SHKNKYYTPEQ
+1014 
-1025 QSLKSDEVLVGM
+1025 
-1037 KENQANFDQYVKE
+1037 VKE
-1050 LQDRFKYVK
+1050 Q
-1059 TYWKSGNFRGII
+1059 
-1071 ATNNE
+1071 
-1076 SKLNSFLENL
+1076 
-1086 GETSSKKYNWEKPY
+1086 TSV
-1100 DKNEEEINSEEILKT
+1100 EINSEESLKT

-1127 EKPDAKKLSE
+1127 ENPEAKKLSDE
-1137 EENIVRNS
+1137 KNAVRNL

-1254 AEEVTVPNQEGKN
+1254 TTEEVTIPNQEGKN
-1267 TGDDEV
+1267 TGNDEV
-1273 LRANIESPANYK
+1273 LRTNIESPAKYK

-1290 EKSRENMTED
+1290 EKSRGNMTED

-1309 YSPVQFDKLDP
+1309 YSPVQFDQLDP

-1357 MVRGDYGYEFK
+1357 MVKGDYGYEFK

-1411 KIASENGYQVTVTS
+1411 QIASENGYQVTVTS

-1440 NDTLVMNGTKVVK
+1440 SDTLVMNGTKMVK

-1474 FDTVRDLTTHLQD
+1474 FNTVRDLTNHLQD

-1499 GIQPLAVVR
+1499 GMQQGAVVK

-1528 KEGMTGALNSIPQTT
+1528 KEGMTGALNSIPQDT

-1550 VIPDNKTA
+1550 VIPDNETV

-1563 PDKAIKLINKMLD
+1563 PDKAIKMINKMLD

-1645 IRSIEEAQAK
+1645 MRSIEEAQAK

-1662 KSETIDNKKSTKATV
+1662 KSETVDNKKSTKATV
-1677 RQNTGQTDTSAK
+1677 RENTGQTDTSAK
-1689 VTISESKLLKEK
+1689 VTTTESKLLKEK

-1714 ETNQM
+1714 ETKQM

-1771 LENRANKAKVNKLAK
+1771 LENRANKAKINKLAK

-1796 TKYGNAGGDIN
+1796 TKYGNAGEDIN

-1832 AKGEP
+1832 SKGEP
-1837 VNFNEVSKLYS
+1837 VNFNEVTKLYS

-1864 TKDKKEPDVDKVNE
+1864 TKDKKEPDVNKVNE
-1878 SKSKLKGKINF
+1878 AKSNLKGKINF
-1889 AKLSTPKNKLTDFE
+1889 AKLSTPKIKLTDFE

-1914 DSYLDQLSLAKL
+1914 NSYLDQLSLAKL

-2115 LYDEIKGKSS
+2115 MYDEMKGKSS
-2125 DEMLDMMTKE
+2125 NEMLDMMTNE

-2163 ETLIYTKDY
+2163 ETLIYPKDY

-2265 ANTLEKTV
+2265 ANALEKTV

-2309 DPVRLIYDVIAN
+2309 DPIRLIYDVVAN

-2604 GMFIGEQINARLVEE
+2604 GMFIGEQINARIVEE

-2630 MFYVPNKKSKYTDF
+2630 MFYVPNNKSKYTDF

-2687 TARHSVSLV
+2687 AARHSVSLV

-2710 AQKALDKKYPYEK
+2710 AQKALDKKYPYKK

>member
-99 PKTFTGERKGL
+99 PKGYEGL
-110 VKKPKTFLQQ
+110 TKKPKTFLEKAQEA
-120 VEEEQRTRPKVG
+120 EEEQRRRPKIG
-132 ETIVPKTKFDKK
+132 QEQKINIADKIVEKKIPQKK
-144 VEAEVK
+144 VDTLGK
-150 KQDKLAVQ
+150 KID
-158 SATPVEKVKQ
+158 TKVKENYYSNTDADSRWNDIKQ
-168 GLTAPTVEKTEKEK
+168 PSSKEAINVFNNYPNLNTSGVN
-182 IISQSE
+182 II
-188 FEKERASNYNYK
+188 
-200 YDDYAFA
+200 
-207 DISEQDLVKTSS
+207 
-219 IFKDVNKLNIDE
+219 
-231 SDFARFLKNETNF
+231 DFAQFLKNNTRYFEDKNIDNNNKTESEFVKNKYLQDYLKDRINFLENKLKYTKPEDKNNYNKVVSELNSINDKYENYVNTYLPEFAKLRNETILKQKENYSRIKKGDLSQY
-244 YNDSYDI
+244 YNDVKNLGERFI
-251 KRGRYENPD
+251 KGGTNPILD
-260 IEYNANKLEYLRAQS
+260 MINTGLDK
-275 NNDSYLQAYLNDR
+275 
-288 VKFLKTKLLTAK
+288 
-300 DDVSKQKI
+300 
-308 ANEISSIGKD
+308 
-318 YGKYRATLFPDLTK
+318 
-332 EEERIRTRN
+332 
-341 SQLYNRAKSGK
+341 
-352 GNALY
+352 
-357 QTKETVENFF
+357 
-367 SGVGAPIE
+367 VGAE
-375 DLTQTITE
+375 NLADKLRVDRNITE
-383 KLDETLKSF
+383 YKSNMNN
-392 DINVLDTAVKKGR
+392 ITNAKG
-405 FKSYYDKWN
+405 SVVNYN
-414 NSDGFDG
+414 NN
-421 VYGSGKE
+421 E
-428 VKFGKDTYI
+428 YI
-437 VTENGSVIDTDTGS
+437 VTSSGEIIDSDTKTV
-451 SINSFTDKNTL
+451 INSFTDKNTINKIYDL
-462 DSIKAL
+462 TKKSDKVKTLYSGRGYANSFSDLAGNLTTQILLTKGAASAAAKVGLGVNLSTKVGEITSVFGMVGASTYEQTLQELRDAGITDEVAKTEANKIAAL
-468 ANETEKTGSYFSGVS
+468 TATASAVSSYFMPNANANKVTQGLNTKLLIKESIDVLKKDGKEGLADFLKTKAS
-483 LTRQIANTAGQ
+483 KIIYNSPDIIKEGGGEFLQEILEGKTQYIANQNANTEIGKQILQEGFKEGELLDTFILSATAGS
-494 IIPQVLATKGLG
+494 LAASLG
-506 GTTNLQFARNAAIVN
+506 KAKEGAFGMDIKENFEYLSNIDINKIDKIGNNLVNSGDITQEEFTNL
-521 ATMLGSSSFNET
+521 
-533 VSELTSNGV
+533 
-542 PEKEAREYASEVAA
+542 
-556 YMSVIGAVS
+556 
-565 GAISPNKAS
+565 
-574 SKIAGQEFK
+574 
-583 DQIIKNTITAYKNSG
+583 KN
-598 LTGASGV
+598 
-605 IKKALNGLP
+605 
-614 NALKEIGLESI
+614 
-625 SETGTELGETFGQ
+625 
-638 KQVNSVINE
+638 
-647 KLGERI
+647 
-653 LDDKMTKDEAI
+653 
-664 SIMLVSS
+664 
-671 LATLPTSVAG
+671 
-681 TSSELFGLDVK
+681 
-692 EQFNAAS
+692 
-699 ELNDEDLVKSVKNV
+699 
-713 VSTGQITAERGDEL
+713 
-727 ITQVRNYR
+727 QVRNYR

-750 VDATQLIAERESL
+750 VDATQLIAERENL

-778 DAKIESINNQ
+778 DTKIESINNQ
-788 LKGVLNQPETIE
+788 LKGVLSQPETTE
-800 DTTGTGKSTQEFF
+800 DNAVQKQTI
-813 GTVVKGGDERY
+813 VER
-824 TPSKSYEYEQEFTPE
+824 
-839 QDKFRKK
+839 
-846 YDDKKGNF
+846 N
-854 DEHIAT
+854 
-860 SIPTFR
+860 
-866 ETQVKK
+866 
-872 GNAIIKML
+872 
-880 EDVENPVVYDLG
+880 
-892 GSEGSWVKT
+892 
-901 ITEESGGKI
+901 
-910 KTINLDPSPDMKEA
+910 
-924 FDKNKPENSE
+924 
-934 MSLEAFYSGWDDVP
+934 
-948 THEPKEKADVV
+948 
-959 HESMMFQ
+959 
-966 FIENK
+966 
-971 GDRKEYIDEVADK
+971 
-984 YLKEDGVFITEE
+984 
-996 KFKMN
+996 
-1001 TDEEYNENEKLKE
+1001 
-1014 SHKNKYYTPEQ
+1014 
-1025 QSLKSDEVLVGM
+1025 
-1037 KENQANFDQYVKE
+1037 
-1050 LQDRFKYVK
+1050 
-1059 TYWKSGNFRGII
+1059 
-1071 ATNNE
+1071 
-1076 SKLNSFLENL
+1076 
-1086 GETSSKKYNWEKPY
+1086 
-1100 DKNEEEINSEEILKT
+1100 EEINSEESLKT

-1127 EKPDAKKLSE
+1127 ENPEAKKLSD
-1137 EENIVRNS
+1137 EENAVRNL

-1203 DGSFNPRIEGVEV
+1203 DGSFNPRTEGVEV

-1226 MKIGDKDVSFQVNY
+1226 MKIGDKDVAFQVNY

-1254 AEEVTVPNQEGKN
+1254 TTEEVTVPNQEGKN
-1267 TGDDEV
+1267 TGNDEV
-1273 LRANIESPANYK
+1273 LRTNIESPAKYK

-1290 EKSRENMTED
+1290 EKSRGNMTED

-1309 YSPVQFDKLDP
+1309 YSPVQFDQLDP

-1357 MVRGDYGYEFK
+1357 MVKGDYGYEFK

-1411 KIASENGYQVTVTS
+1411 QIASENGYQVTVTS

-1440 NDTLVMNGTKVVK
+1440 SDTLVMNGTKMVK

-1474 FDTVRDLTTHLQD
+1474 FNTVRDLTNHLQD

-1499 GIQPLAVVR
+1499 GMQQGAVVK

-1528 KEGMTGALNSIPQTT
+1528 KEGMTGALNSIPQDT

-1550 VIPDNKTA
+1550 VIPDNETV

-1563 PDKAIKLINKMLD
+1563 PDKAIKMINKMLD

-1645 IRSIEEAQAK
+1645 MRSIEEAQAK

-1662 KSETIDNKKSTKATV
+1662 KSETVDNKKSTKATV
-1677 RQNTGQTDTSAK
+1677 RENTGQTDTSPK
-1689 VTISESKLLKEK
+1689 VTTTESKLLKEK

-1714 ETNQM
+1714 ETKQM

-1796 TKYGNAGGDIN
+1796 TKYGNAGEDIN

-1832 AKGEP
+1832 SKGEP
-1837 VNFNEVSKLYS
+1837 VNFNEVADLYS

-1878 SKSKLKGKINF
+1878 AKSNLKGKINF

-1914 DSYLDQLSLAKL
+1914 NSYLDQLSLAKL

-1956 EQTASNII
+1956 EQTTSNII

-1982 DKIRN
+1982 DKIKN

-2091 HMLSMKEN
+2091 HMLSTKEN

-2115 LYDEIKGKSS
+2115 MYDEMKGKSS

-2141 YMDKKLKEQEISSR
+2141 YMDKKIKEREISSR

-2163 ETLIYTKDY
+2163 ETLIYPKDY
-2172 FPRKASFTDNNA
+2172 FPRKASFTDNNY

-2195 GMTGATSVKADSSNQ
+2195 GMTGATSVRADSSNQ

-2239 LAFPVKQTLMT
+2239 LAFHVKQTLMT

-2265 ANTLEKTV
+2265 ANALEKTV
-2273 KNLIE
+2273 KSLIE
-2278 AQLGKNPYSYDS
+2278 VQLGKNPYSYDS

-2299 TRNSVTRMLV
+2299 TRNTVTRMLV
-2309 DPVRLIYDVIAN
+2309 DPIRLIIDVAAN

-2336 KKASSNI
+2336 KKANSNI

-2374 MTTPISKTSNRKAKV
+2374 MTTPISKTSNIKAKV
-2389 SPVEALVDLYKNNK
+2389 SPMETLVDLYKHNI
-2403 LSDFSENAGN
+2403 LSDYSENAGN

-2502 FLRSFTFNENRVFWD
+2502 FLRSFTFNEHKVFWD
-2517 SLKGMTGFGN
+2517 SLKGITGFGN

-2532 KSEAMRAFFVIN
+2532 KSEAMRAFFVVN
-2544 ARGITYSYLG
+2544 ARGIIYSYLG
-2554 SVIGQYLVDFVTGD
+2554 SVIGEYLVDFVTGD

-2604 GMFIGEQINARLVEE
+2604 GTFIGEQINARLVEE

-2630 MFYVPNKKSKYTDF
+2630 MFYVPHKKSKYIDF

-2673 SGEEVTKE
+2673 SDEEVTKE

-2687 TARHSVSLV
+2687 TARYSVSLV
-2696 SQATGLPIDRLGRL
+2696 SQATGLPIDKLGKL
-2710 AQKALDKKYPYEK
+2710 AQKALDKKYPYKK

-2729 ISDSTWGKY
+2729 ISDSTWGQY